1 MCRNGTSYPFSVIEK
16 DAIFDVFVD
25 IERYIFFFADD
36 GSTETGIESKTQSD
50 GVSPLSINGCGSF
63 EGVNVASFRIE
74 ITISPSQKLPNCDN
88 GVRFF
93 EFVFDEKIK
102 E

>member
-1 MCRNGTSYPFSVIEK
+1 MAHRIHSPSLRKMRFSTSSLTSN
-16 DAIFDVFVD
+16 D
-25 IERYIFFFADD
+25 IFFADD
-36 GSTETGIESKTQSD
+36 GSTETGIASKTQSD
-50 GVSPLSINGCGSF
+50 GVSSLSINGCGPF

-74 ITISPSQKLPNCDN
+74 ITISPSQKFPNRDN

-93 EFVFDEKIK
+93 EFVFDDKIK